1 MNRSRK
7 VLLVAIGTVAT
18 LGVAAGIGIAATS
31 VINPVDGAGVIHSC
45 FDSTTGRL
53 RAAAPGLSCATGE
66 TALTWNQK
74 GVKGDTGATG
84 AKGDTGAT
92 GPKGDTGATGP
103 KGDTGAT
110 GPKGDTGATGPTGAT
125 GATGATGPAGP
136 AGPQGVKGDKGDT
149 GATGPAGTSSSV
161 TFYGRGSGLVAG
173 NQAEA
178 YCDAGDTATGGG
190 GYGESGAFGG
200 RLTVQ
205 ESGPATS
212 STGLSG
218 WYVHTDVFGVL
229 YPYTVVN
236 IMCAH
241 P

>member
-18 LGVAAGIGIAATS
+18 LGAGAGIGIATTA

-45 FDSTTGRL
+45 FDSTTGKL
-53 RAAAPGLSCATGE
+53 RATSPGLSCVTGE
-66 TALTWNQK
+66 TRLTWNQK

-110 GPKGDTGATGPTGAT
+110 GAKGDTGATGPTGAT

-136 AGPQGVKGDKGDT
+136 QGVKGDKGDT
-149 GATGPAGTSSSV
+149 GPAGSSSSV
-161 TFYGRGSGLVAG
+161 TFYGRGSGAVAG
-173 NQAEA
+173 DQAEA
-178 YCDAGDTATGGG
+178 FCDAGDTATGGG
-190 GYGESGAFGG
+190 GYGFSGAFGG
-200 RLTVQ
+200 RSTIQ

-212 STGLSG
+212 AGGLSG
-218 WYVHTDVFGVL
+218 WYVHTDVFGVV
-229 YPYTVVN
+229 YPYTLVTIV
-236 IMCAH
+236 CAH